1 MNFNSFFFFLTSG
14 EDRWLSTLLLQQ
26 GYRVEYCAASDA
38 MTQTPEGFKEFFNQ
52 RRRWIP
58 STLANIMDLLQSYR
72 TTVKMNDN
80 ISYLYIAYQAA
91 LMLSTTLGP
100 ATVLLMMAGAFNA
113 VMHTSLWQSY
123 LLAVGPTVVY
133 LVMCFILKSDYQLTI
148 GAILS
153 AVYSLLMMSV
163 IVGTM
168 VQVVEDTFVSPNA
181 IFLLILLAVFIISAM
196 FHPQEFLCLL
206 SGALY
211 FLCIPSGYV
220 LLIVYAMCNMHV
232 VSWGTRE
239 KAAQVNRPDPEKEKV
254 SPKSSLMSWLGRKE
268 EEETCCPSIVRFFRR
283 LCGGRHNTDVNTEIL
298 RCVME
303 KLDKVE
309 AGVKSV
315 NTSTN
320 GSRRRGSSSRSRRS
334 RRSNIGNIEE
344 EDMGN
349 DESGDDTTSTD
360 EDLELEE
367 IRDPLVNPKWLED
380 ISLGNGEI
388 KYLPEHEIGFWQQ
401 CIAKYLH
408 PISVDKNHQAQV
420 ANDLK
425 SMRNN
430 VAFAFFM
437 LNAFWMIIIFMLQ
450 SVKDKVSIP
459 IPRPGQD
466 PLPIEP
472 LGLVFLVF
480 FAFIL
485 ILQFGAMLRHRYGTL
500 LHILAST
507 ELRCCRKRYDP
518 KKHIEEAVEYAR
530 VLQRLYGIDD
540 DTDQDLDYSSSQDSK
555 SNLHRSS
562 ALSDIDPLN
571 CSGIFGSSGRGTTT
585 TVLTNLDPLFPAVYD
600 NMGYTASNGNL
611 AFDEGASSRR
621 TVKDRGFGPSKR
633 SRNRQKGRHT
643 DKNSTLRRAFV
654 RRYTRLMR
662 QQSTPSQSISM
673 KVDQVNQRARP
684 SIRTQ
689 DETYTPQFNQLNR

>member
-1 MNFNSFFFFLTSG
+1 MFFFNSLTSG

-113 VMHTSLWQSY
+113 VIHTSLWQSY
-123 LLAVGPTVVY
+123 LLAVGPAAVY
-133 LVMCFILKSDYQLTI
+133 LIMCFILKSDYQLTI
-148 GAILS
+148 AAILS
-153 AVYSLLMMSV
+153 AIYSLLMMSV
-163 IVGTM
+163 IVGTI
-168 VQVVEDTFVSPNA
+168 VQIVEDTFVSPNA
-181 IFLLILLAVFIISAM
+181 IFLLMLFAIFIISAM

-206 SGALY
+206 PGALY

-254 SPKSSLMSWLGRKE
+254 SQKVSLMSWLGRRE
-268 EEETCCPSIVRFFRR
+268 EEESCCPSVARFFRR
-283 LCGGRHNTDVNTEIL
+283 LCGGRPSTDVNAEIL
-298 RCVME
+298 RRVME

-315 NTSTN
+315 NTSTS
-320 GSRRRGSSSRSRRS
+320 GSRRRRSSSRSRRS

-344 EDMGN
+344 EDMGD
-349 DESGDDTTSTD
+349 DESDNQTTSSD
-360 EDLELEE
+360 EDADLEE
-367 IRDPLVNPKWLED
+367 RDPLINPKWLED
-380 ISLGNGEI
+380 PSLGKGEV
-388 KYLPEHEIGFWQQ
+388 KYLPAHEIGFWQQ

-420 ANDLK
+420 AADLK

-437 LNAFWMIIIFMLQ
+437 INAFWMIIIFMLQ

-459 IPRPGQD
+459 IPRPDQD

-540 DTDQDLDYSSSQDSK
+540 DTDQDLDYSSSQESK
-555 SNLHRSS
+555 SNLHRNNV
-562 ALSDIDPLN
+562 LSDMEPLN
-571 CSGIFGSSGRGTTT
+571 YSGIFGSSGRGTTT
-585 TVLTNLDPLFPAVYD
+585 TILTNLDPLFPTVYD
-600 NMGYTASNGNL
+600 NMGYTPSNGNL
-611 AFDEGASSRR
+611 VLEEGESSRR
-621 TVKDRGFGPSKR
+621 TDKDRGIGLSKR
-633 SRNRQKGRHT
+633 SRNRQRGRHT

-662 QQSTPSQSISM
+662 QQTTPKQSM
-673 KVDQVNQRARP
+673 NGDRVNSGSRP
-684 SIRTQ
+684 SIRNQ
-689 DETYTPQFNQLNR
+689 EEAYTSHFNQINRWCIW